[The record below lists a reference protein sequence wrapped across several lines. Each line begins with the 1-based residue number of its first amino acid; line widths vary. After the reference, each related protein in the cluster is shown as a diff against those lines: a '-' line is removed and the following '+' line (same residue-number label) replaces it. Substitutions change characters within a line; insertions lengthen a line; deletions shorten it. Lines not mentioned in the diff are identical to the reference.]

1 MNLPKIAEP
10 TKQMYMKICL
20 EIEEKAFKQPLPDES
35 IQYYLRDEFTELLNS
50 VQTPEPIVNELLEW
64 TLSRTQPKYN
74 LIATHLAANIWFHYY
89 KGLERN
95 AKHQEILLVKDLDF
109 SSVIDKLQVKMQKLH
124 VELEALQRL
133 KNKDRALFAL
143 E

>member
-1 MNLPKIAEP
+1 
-10 TKQMYMKICL
+10 MYMKICL

-35 IQYYLRDEFTELLNS
+35 IKYYLRDEFTELLNS
-50 VQTPEPIVNELLEW
+50 VQTPEPIVNDLLEW

-95 AKHQEILLVKDLDF
+95 AKHQEMLLVKDLDF

-124 VELEALQRL
+124 VVLENLQRL

>member
-1 MNLPKIAEP
+1 
-10 TKQMYMKICL
+10 
-20 EIEEKAFKQPLPDES
+20 
-35 IQYYLRDEFTELLNS
+35 
-50 VQTPEPIVNELLEW
+50 
-64 TLSRTQPKYN
+64 
-74 LIATHLAANIWFHYY
+74 LIASHLAANIWFHYY

-95 AKHQEILLVKDLDF
+95 AKHQEILLGKELDF